1 MRYRWRR
8 SGLRRACSVE
18 GGEDRSGDEGEKGVA
33 EFHAVVEDQFDEGDK
48 AVKTVLAFL
57 EDEKIRVARLREMPM
72 IAEAARREL
81 RAVRPQSLSE
91 DIVTRYGALEA
102 VWRLRF

>member
-1 MRYRWRR
+1 
-8 SGLRRACSVE
+8 
-18 GGEDRSGDEGEKGVA
+18 
-33 EFHAVVEDQFDEGDK
+33 VEDQFDEGDK

-81 RAVRPQSLSE
+81 RA
-91 DIVTRYGALEA
+91 
-102 VWRLRF
+102 